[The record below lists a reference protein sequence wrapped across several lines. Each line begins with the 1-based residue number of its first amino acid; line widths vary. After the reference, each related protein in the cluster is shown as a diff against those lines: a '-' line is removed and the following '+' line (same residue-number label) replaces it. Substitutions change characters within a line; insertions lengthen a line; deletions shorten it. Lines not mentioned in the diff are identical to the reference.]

1 MYKKKS
7 IPLSLKALVWN
18 KYIGEEKGVGNCQ
31 CCRKNVIKQISFHCG
46 HIISER
52 NGGSTTLNNLIP
64 LCQTC
69 NLSMGRQNMNDFV
82 KKYGFHDNEPDNKSP
97 KKTINKTK
105 RKLTTNNNIII
116 NDNEMNSDEMNSDEM
131 NSDEMKSDEMKSDE
145 MNYNKVNNTKPNL
158 KNFFNSSNLD
168 FEDYQ
173 TINFLTMYFN
183 TKKNKF

>member
-18 KYIGEEKGVGNCQ
+18 KYIGEEKGIGSCQ

-69 NLSMGRQNMNDFV
+69 NLSMGRQNMNEFV
-82 KKYGFHDNEPDNKSP
+82 KKYGFHDEVDNSSP
-97 KKTINKTK
+97 KKIINKTK
-105 RKLTTNNNIII
+105 KKLVNNNNDVVI
-116 NDNEMNSDEMNSDEM
+116 NNNEIN
-131 NSDEMKSDEMKSDE
+131 SDE
-145 MNYNKVNNTKPNL
+145 MNYNEVNNKKTNS
-158 KNFFNSSNLD
+158 FNSSNLD

>member
-18 KYIGEEKGVGNCQ
+18 KYIGEEKGTGYCQ

-69 NLSMGRQNMNDFV
+69 NLSMGKQNMNDFV
-82 KKYGFHDNEPDNKSP
+82 KKYGFHDNEHDNESLKR
-97 KKTINKTK
+97 TINKSK
-105 RKLTTNNNIII
+105 RKLTTNNNVINNNSIAI
-116 NDNEMNSDEMNSDEM
+116 NDNEMNSDEMN
-131 NSDEMKSDEMKSDE
+131 
-145 MNYNKVNNTKPNL
+145 YNEVNNI
-158 KNFFNSSNLD
+158 KNNFINSSNLD
-168 FEDYQ
+168 YEDYQ

-183 TKKNKF
+183 IKKNKF

>member
-18 KYIGEEKGVGNCQ
+18 KYIGEEKGVGYCQ
-31 CCRKNVIKQISFHCG
+31 CCRKNIIKQISFHCG

-69 NLSMGRQNMNDFV
+69 NLSMGKQNMNDFV
-82 KKYGFHDNEPDNKSP
+82 KKYGFHENELDNESP
-97 KKTINKTK
+97 KRTINKTK
-105 RKLTTNNNIII
+105 KKLTTNNNLNNNIDNNNSIVI
-116 NDNEMNSDEMNSDEM
+116 KDNEMS
-131 NSDEMKSDEMKSDE
+131 SDE
-145 MNYNKVNNTKPNL
+145 MNYNEINSYTKTNL
-158 KNFFNSSNLD
+158 TNSFNSSNLD
-168 FEDYQ
+168 YEDYQ

>member
-18 KYIGEEKGVGNCQ
+18 KYIGEEKGIGYCQ

-69 NLSMGRQNMNDFV
+69 NLSMGRQNMNEFV
-82 KKYGFHDNEPDNKSP
+82 KKYGFHDELDNSLP
-97 KKTINKTK
+97 KRTINKTK
-105 RKLTTNNNIII
+105 KKLVNNIDNINNGIVI
-116 NDNEMNSDEMNSDEM
+116 NDNEMNSDEMNYNEV
-131 NSDEMKSDEMKSDE
+131 KS
-145 MNYNKVNNTKPNL
+145 NTKN
-158 KNFFNSSNLD
+158 NFTNFSNLD

>member
-18 KYIGEEKGVGNCQ
+18 KYIGEEKGTGYCQ
-31 CCRKNVIKQISFHCG
+31 CCRKNIIKQISFHCG

-82 KKYGFHDNEPDNKSP
+82 KKYGFHENELDNSLP
-97 KKTINKTK
+97 KRTINKTK
-105 RKLTTNNNIII
+105 KKLVNNIDNINNNGIVIK
-116 NDNEMNSDEMNSDEM
+116 DNEMS
-131 NSDEMKSDEMKSDE
+131 SDE
-145 MNYNKVNNTKPNL
+145 MNYNELNSNTNT
-158 KNFFNSSNLD
+158 FNSSNLD
-168 FEDYQ
+168 YEDCQ

-183 TKKNKF
+183 IKKNKF

>member
-18 KYIGEEKGVGNCQ
+18 KYIGEEKGVGQCQ
-31 CCRKNVIKQISFHCG
+31 CCRKNIIKQISFHCG

-69 NLSMGRQNMNDFV
+69 NLSMGRQNMNEFV
-82 KKYGFHDNEPDNKSP
+82 KKYGFHDELENSSP
-97 KKTINKTK
+97 KKIINKTK
-105 RKLTTNNNIII
+105 KKLTTNNNINNINNGIVI
-116 NDNEMNSDEMNSDEM
+116 NDNEMNSDEMNYNEV
-131 NSDEMKSDEMKSDE
+131 KS
-145 MNYNKVNNTKPNL
+145 NTKNNL
-158 KNFFNSSNLD
+158 TNSSNLD
-168 FEDYQ
+168 YEDYQ

>member
-18 KYIGEEKGVGNCQ
+18 KYIGEEKGIGYCQ
-31 CCRKNVIKQISFHCG
+31 CCRKNIIKQISFHCG

-82 KKYGFHDNEPDNKSP
+82 KKYGFHDELDNSSP
-97 KKTINKTK
+97 KKIINKTK
-105 RKLTTNNNIII
+105 KKLLNNNINNINNGIVI
-116 NDNEMNSDEMNSDEM
+116 NDNEMNSD
-131 NSDEMKSDEMKSDE
+131 
-145 MNYNKVNNTKPNL
+145 
-158 KNFFNSSNLD
+158 
-168 FEDYQ
+168 Q
-173 TINFLTMYFN
+173 
-183 TKKNKF
+183 

>member
-18 KYIGEEKGVGNCQ
+18 KYIGEEKGIGYCQ
-31 CCRKNVIKQISFHCG
+31 CCRKNIIKQISFHCG

-69 NLSMGRQNMNDFV
+69 NLSMGKQNMNDFV
-82 KKYGFHDNEPDNKSP
+82 KKYGFHDDNSKF
-97 KKTINKTK
+97 T
-105 RKLTTNNNIII
+105 NNIII
-116 NDNEMNSDEMNSDEM
+116 NNSEINNSEMNNNKINLDNE
-131 NSDEMKSDEMKSDE
+131 
-145 MNYNKVNNTKPNL
+145 
-158 KNFFNSSNLD
+158 D
-168 FEDYQ
+168 FQ

-183 TKKNKF
+183 TKKNKI

>member
-18 KYIGEEKGVGNCQ
+18 KYIGEEKGIGYCQ
-31 CCRKNVIKQISFHCG
+31 CCRKNIIKQISFHCG

-82 KKYGFHDNEPDNKSP
+82 KKYGFHDELDNSLP
-97 KKTINKTK
+97 KKIINKTK
-105 RKLTTNNNIII
+105 KKLTTNNNVINNSANLINSNGIVI
-116 NDNEMNSDEMNSDEM
+116 NDNEMNSDEMN
-131 NSDEMKSDEMKSDE
+131 
-145 MNYNKVNNTKPNL
+145 YNEINNTK
-158 KNFFNSSNLD
+158 KNNFTNSYNSSNLD
-168 FEDYQ
+168 YEDYQ

>member
-46 HIISER
+46 HIISEK

-82 KKYGFHDNEPDNKSP
+82 KKYGFHDEVDNESP
-97 KKTINKTK
+97 KKIINKTK
-105 RKLTTNNNIII
+105 RKLNTNNKNNNNGVVF
-116 NDNEMNSDEMNSDEM
+116 NDNEMSSDEMNQNE
-131 NSDEMKSDEMKSDE
+131 
-145 MNYNKVNNTKPNL
+145 VNNTKPKL

-183 TKKNKF
+183 AKKNKF

>member
-18 KYIGEEKGVGNCQ
+18 KYIGEEKGIGYCQ
-31 CCRKNVIKQISFHCG
+31 CCRKNIIKQISFHCG
-46 HIISER
+46 HIVSER
-52 NGGSTTLNNLIP
+52 NGGSTTLSNLIP

-82 KKYGFHDNEPDNKSP
+82 KKYGFHDELDNLSP
-97 KKTINKTK
+97 KKIINKTK
-105 RKLTTNNNIII
+105 KKLLNNNINNINNGIVI
-116 NDNEMNSDEMNSDEM
+116 NDNEMNSDEMNYNEV
-131 NSDEMKSDEMKSDE
+131 KS
-145 MNYNKVNNTKPNL
+145 NTKNNL
-158 KNFFNSSNLD
+158 TNSSNLD
-168 FEDYQ
+168 YEDYQ

>member
-18 KYIGEEKGVGNCQ
+18 KYIGEEKGVGQCQ
-31 CCRKNVIKQISFHCG
+31 CCRKNIIKQISFHCG

-69 NLSMGRQNMNDFV
+69 NLSMGKQNMNDFV
-82 KKYGFHDNEPDNKSP
+82 KKYGFHDNEPVNESP
-97 KKTINKTK
+97 KRIINKTK
-105 RKLTTNNNIII
+105 KKLVNNNIDNVNNNSIVI
-116 NDNEMNSDEMNSDEM
+116 KDNEMS
-131 NSDEMKSDEMKSDE
+131 SDE
-145 MNYNKVNNTKPNL
+145 MNYNEFNSSTKND
-158 KNFFNSSNLD
+158 FTNSSNLD
-168 FEDYQ
+168 YEDYQ
-173 TINFLTMYFN
+173 AINFLTMYFN

>member
-18 KYIGEEKGVGNCQ
+18 KYIGEEKGVGHCQ
-31 CCRKNVIKQISFHCG
+31 CCRKNIIKQISFHCG

-69 NLSMGRQNMNDFV
+69 NLSMGKQNMNDFI
-82 KKYGFHDNEPDNKSP
+82 KKYGFHENEPDNESP
-97 KKTINKTK
+97 KRTINKTK
-105 RKLTTNNNIII
+105 KKLVNNNIDNII
-116 NDNEMNSDEMNSDEM
+116 NNNSIVIKDNEMNSDEMN
-131 NSDEMKSDEMKSDE
+131 
-145 MNYNKVNNTKPNL
+145 YNETNTKINS
-158 KNFFNSSNLD
+158 FNSSNLD
-168 FEDYQ
+168 YEDYQ

>member
-18 KYIGEEKGVGNCQ
+18 KYIGEEKGIGYCQ
-31 CCRKNVIKQISFHCG
+31 CCRKNIIKQISFHCG
-46 HIISER
+46 HIVSER

-69 NLSMGRQNMNDFV
+69 NLSMGKQNMNDFV
-82 KKYGFHDNEPDNKSP
+82 KKYGFHDNEPDNESP
-97 KKTINKTK
+97 KRTINKTK
-105 RKLTTNNNIII
+105 KKLTTNNNVNNNSIVIK
-116 NDNEMNSDEMNSDEM
+116 DNEMS
-131 NSDEMKSDEMKSDE
+131 SDE
-145 MNYNKVNNTKPNL
+145 MNYNEVKNIETNT
-158 KNFFNSSNLD
+158 FNSSNLD
-168 FEDYQ
+168 YEDCQ